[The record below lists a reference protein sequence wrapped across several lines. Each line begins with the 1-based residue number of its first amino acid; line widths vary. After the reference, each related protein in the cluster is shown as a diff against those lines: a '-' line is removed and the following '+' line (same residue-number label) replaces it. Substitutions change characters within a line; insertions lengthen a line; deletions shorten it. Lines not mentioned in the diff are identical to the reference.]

1 MKVYELMNML
11 AGMPSGA
18 DVLCSGSFT
27 TKELE
32 SKENCGTN
40 DDGEQIFSFS
50 SDITDIDN
58 IDIDIDEDGLGKVYI
73 NF

>member
-40 DDGEQIFSFS
+40 DDGEQIFSL
-50 SDITDIDN
+50 TTPN
-58 IDIDIDEDGLGKVYI
+58 L
-73 NF
+73 